1 MDWVAY
7 VAVGAVVGVLAGML
21 GIGGGA
27 IIVPLLAEL
36 LDARGIGRD
45 HVLHLAVGTSM
56 ATILITS
63 LSSVHAHQVRGS
75 VRWDIVRRITPG
87 ILVGAFVGSLLAGF
101 VSTRALAVFFALLV
115 SALAVNMLFDRKPK
129 ASRELPGP
137 AGMFA
142 AGGVIGA
149 LSSLAAIGGAAMTV
163 PFMLMCN
170 VAALQAVGTA
180 AAIGF
185 PIAAAGT
192 VGYIATG
199 LADPTLPRWSLGY
212 VYLPALAGITVAS
225 VVTAPWG
232 ARLAHAMP
240 TRRLKQAFALLL
252 LVMAA
257 RLVWRLWR

>member
-1 MDWVAY
+1 
-7 VAVGAVVGVLAGML
+7 
-21 GIGGGA
+21 
-27 IIVPLLAEL
+27 
-36 LDARGIGRD
+36 
-45 HVLHLAVGTSM
+45 
-56 ATILITS
+56 
-63 LSSVHAHQVRGS
+63 
-75 VRWDIVRRITPG
+75 
-87 ILVGAFVGSLLAGF
+87 
-101 VSTRALAVFFALLV
+101 
-115 SALAVNMLFDRKPK
+115 
-129 ASRELPGP
+129 
-137 AGMFA
+137 
-142 AGGVIGA
+142 A

-180 AAIGF
+180 AAIGL

-257 RLVWRLWR
+257 RLIWRLWR